1 MLTIWMGRAKTG
13 KSAAVLEQIRTLGD
27 HGKQILLVPEHVSH
41 LAEIDLCRVCGP
53 TVSRHAEVLSFR
65 RLGER
70 VLSLTGG
77 LSQVTLDAGGKLL
90 TMQKALSEVAAS
102 LTVYRRPSQ
111 KAAFLQQ
118 LLDLTDELRSYEVTP
133 QMLYEQAEQIPG
145 ATGEKL
151 RDLSLLYGAYEAR
164 LRRPGLDARDR
175 MSKLCDHLEE
185 SGYAAG
191 KDIFL
196 DGFTYFNAQERRVL
210 SILLRQARSVTV
222 TLLGEP
228 DSREELFE
236 ISLKTL

>member
-133 QMLYEQAEQIPG
+133 QMLYEQA
-145 ATGEKL
+145 
-151 RDLSLLYGAYEAR
+151 
-164 LRRPGLDARDR
+164 
-175 MSKLCDHLEE
+175 
-185 SGYAAG
+185 
-191 KDIFL
+191 
-196 DGFTYFNAQERRVL
+196 
-210 SILLRQARSVTV
+210 
-222 TLLGEP
+222 
-228 DSREELFE
+228 
-236 ISLKTL
+236 